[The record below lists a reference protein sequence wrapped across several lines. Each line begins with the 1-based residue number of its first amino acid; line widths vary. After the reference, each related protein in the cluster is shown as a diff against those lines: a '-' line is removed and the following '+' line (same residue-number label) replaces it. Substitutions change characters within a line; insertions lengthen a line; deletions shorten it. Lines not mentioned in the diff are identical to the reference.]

1 MPIKMRNPITISVKG
16 DTKSLTSFFERT
28 KNLFNIGILDKYGE
42 KGVEALRKATPSK
55 SSETANAWSYKIRR
69 ARNSVVLE
77 FHNSNIQNGLNV
89 AMILYTG
96 HGTKEG
102 YWVQGVD
109 YINPALKPVFDELAK
124 NAIKEAT
131 NNG

>member
-1 MPIKMRNPITISVKG
+1 MREPISITVNGNMKN
-16 DTKSLTSFFERT
+16 LNCYFERL
-28 KNLFNIGILDKYGE
+28 KNLFNIGILDKYG
-42 KGVEALRKATPSK
+42 KMGVEALRNSTPSK
-55 SSETANAWSYKIRR
+55 SSETANSWYYKIKRTG
-69 ARNSVVLE
+69 NSATIE
-77 FHNSNIQNGLNV
+77 FHNSNIQNGLNI

-102 YWVQGVD
+102 YWVKGVD